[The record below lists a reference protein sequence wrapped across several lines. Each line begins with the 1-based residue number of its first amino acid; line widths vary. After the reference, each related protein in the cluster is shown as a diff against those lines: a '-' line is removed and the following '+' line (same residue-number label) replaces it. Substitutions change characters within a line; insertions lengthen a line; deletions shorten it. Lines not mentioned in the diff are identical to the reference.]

1 VSSLLNHHQP
11 ASLSLFFIRYLA
23 SLIQEASSL
32 QTIMR
37 FQTVLAAVLPALVI
51 AAPTPQD
58 PDYEFPADV
67 PEEGIVGGT
76 AARAGEFPF
85 IVSLRRANGQHFCG
99 GSLLNA
105 NTVITAAHCSVPKAL
120 AGPVSGITVRAGSL
134 VRIPF
139 VFEKKNR
146 GLIGHAEQDIWWNR
160 CRRSL
165 HYHQP

>member
-11 ASLSLFFIRYLA
+11 ASLSLFFIKHLA
-23 SLIQEASSL
+23 SLIQEASPP

-99 GSLLNA
+99 GSLLNG
-105 NTVITAAHCSVPKAL
+105 NTVITAAHCSVPTAL
-120 AGPVSGITVRAGSL
+120 GGPVSGITVRAGSL

-139 VFEKKNR
+139 VFKMKNR
-146 GLIGHAEQDIWWNR
+146 GLMNYTEQDIWWNR
-160 CRRSL
+160 RWRSL
-165 HYHQP
+165 HHHQP